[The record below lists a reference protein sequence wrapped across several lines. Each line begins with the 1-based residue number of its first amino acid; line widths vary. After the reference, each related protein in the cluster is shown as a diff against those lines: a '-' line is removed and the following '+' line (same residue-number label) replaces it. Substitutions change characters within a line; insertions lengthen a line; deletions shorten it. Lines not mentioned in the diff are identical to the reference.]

1 MCKLI
6 GIKIGGRE
14 IKVAEVKKES
24 IENIIHSAYLCDQIE
39 KIVLFGSS
47 LEERCTENSD
57 VDIAVFGRYPKSR
70 MFRLKSYQD
79 FIKAVVTFG
88 KWQDYDV
95 LYFDASREHTDNIIR
110 EIDKGE
116 ILYERV

>member
-1 MCKLI
+1 MCRLV
-6 GIKIGGRE
+6 GIEIGGRE
-14 IKVAEVKKES
+14 VKVAEVKKES
-24 IENIIHSAYLCDQIE
+24 IENIIHSACLCNQIE

-47 LEERCTENSD
+47 LEERCTESSD

-95 LYFDASREHTDNIIR
+95 LYFDASRENTDNIIR
-110 EIDKGE
+110 EINKGE